1 MNTVLP
7 FAEAKLSGSVP
18 RLQTHTASERAL
30 KIKRETIFVQFL
42 FFSWPNFRKN
52 HSIFVGYLQKQG
64 EKEEK

>member
-1 MNTVLP
+1 MLTVLP
-7 FAEAKLSGSVP
+7 FAGRDQRERA
-18 RLQTHTASERAL
+18 RFHAYTASERAL